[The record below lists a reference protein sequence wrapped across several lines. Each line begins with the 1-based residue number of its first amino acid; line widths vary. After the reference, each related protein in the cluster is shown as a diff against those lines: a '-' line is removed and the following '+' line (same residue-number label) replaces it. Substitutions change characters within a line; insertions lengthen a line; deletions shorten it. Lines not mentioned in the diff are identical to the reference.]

1 MYKIITVAYLTACL
15 TVIFASN
22 SVLASEEKAPKKVV
36 ISPGVFSID
45 VMHDGEKVTIKRNQ
59 NRKNTISKYYQP
71 THRGKVQPMAPFAP
85 HAVETIGALEMI
97 SYLQLHEEK
106 PDSLI
111 IIDSRTKDWVKRGT
125 IPGTVN
131 IPFTE
136 FKEDDRAV
144 ELMEDEFDVLSVGSA
159 LNFENAK
166 TLVMYCNGIWCGQ
179 SPTAIKKLLSFGYP
193 AANIKY
199 FRGGMQNWESLGLTV
214 VKP

>member
-1 MYKIITVAYLTACL
+1 MTVTLL
-15 TVIFASN
+15 VFIFVNN
-22 SVLASEEKAPKKVV
+22 SVIADEDKSAKKVM
-36 ISPGVFSID
+36 ISSSIYSID
-45 VMHDGEKVTIKRNQ
+45 VMHNGKKVTIKRNQ
-59 NRKNTISKYYQP
+59 NRKNSISKYYQP
-71 THRGKVQPMAPFAP
+71 THRGKVQPISPFAP
-85 HAVETIGALEMI
+85 HTVETIGALEMI
-97 SYLQLHEEK
+97 SYLQQLEAK
-106 PDSLI
+106 ADSLI

-136 FKEDDRAV
+136 FKEDERAV
-144 ELMEDEFDVLSVGSA
+144 ELMEDKFDVLSTSNA

-179 SPTAIKKLLSFGYP
+179 SPTAIKNLLRLGYP
-193 AANIKY
+193 AAKIKY

>member
-1 MYKIITVAYLTACL
+1 MYKLITVALF
-15 TVIFASN
+15 VFIFVNKVAI
-22 SVLASEEKAPKKVV
+22 AGEEKAAKKVM
-36 ISPGVFSID
+36 ISPGVYSID
-45 VMHDGEKVTIKRNQ
+45 VMHKGKKVTIMRNQ
-59 NRKNTISKYYQP
+59 SRKNTISKYYQP
-71 THRGKVQPMAPFAP
+71 THRGKIQPIAPFAP

-97 SYLQLHEEK
+97 AYLQQHEEK

-131 IPFTE
+131 IAFTE

-144 ELMEDEFDVLSVGSA
+144 EIMEDEFDVLSAGNA
-159 LNFENAK
+159 LKFENAK
-166 TLVMYCNGIWCGQ
+166 ILVMYCNGIWCGQ
-179 SPTAIKKLLSFGYP
+179 SPTAINKLLRFGYP
-193 AANIKY
+193 AAKIKY

>member
-1 MYKIITVAYLTACL
+1 MYKLITVVLLTLISA
-15 TVIFASN
+15 TNVAT
-22 SVLASEEKAPKKVV
+22 ASEEKAAKKVM
-36 ISPGVFSID
+36 ISPSLYSID
-45 VMHDGEKVTIKRNQ
+45 VMHKGSKVTISRNQ

-71 THRGKVQPMAPFAP
+71 THRGKIQAMAPFSP

-97 SYLQLHEEK
+97 GYLQQLETK
-106 PDSLI
+106 GDSLI

-125 IPGTVN
+125 IPGTVS

-144 ELMEDEFDVLSVGSA
+144 ELMEDEFDVLSTSSA

-193 AANIKY
+193 AAKIKY

>member
-1 MYKIITVAYLTACL
+1 MYKLITVTLFVFIFINNTA
-15 TVIFASN
+15 IAD
-22 SVLASEEKAPKKVV
+22 EKKAAKKVM
-36 ISPGVFSID
+36 ISPDIYSID
-45 VMHDGEKVTIKRNQ
+45 VMHNGKTVTIKRNQ
-59 NRKNTISKYYQP
+59 NRKNTISKYYQA
-71 THRGKVQPMAPFAP
+71 THRGKIQPMVPFAP

-97 SYLQLHEEK
+97 AYLQKHEEK

-136 FKEDDRAV
+136 FNEDDRAV
-144 ELMEDEFDVLSVGSA
+144 EIMEDEFDALSAGNA
-159 LNFENAK
+159 LKFENAK

-179 SPTAIKKLLSFGYP
+179 SPTAIKKLLSLGYP
-193 AANIKY
+193 AAKIKY

>member
-1 MYKIITVAYLTACL
+1 MYKLITVILFIFILFNNTA
-15 TVIFASN
+15 IAD
-22 SVLASEEKAPKKVV
+22 EEKPAKKVM
-36 ISPGVFSID
+36 ISPDIYSID
-45 VMHDGEKVTIKRNQ
+45 VMHNGKTVTIERNQ
-59 NRKNTISKYYQP
+59 NRKNMISKYYQA
-71 THRGKVQPMAPFAP
+71 THRGKIQPIAPFAP

-97 SYLQLHEEK
+97 AYLQKHEEK

-125 IPGTVN
+125 IPSTVN

-136 FKEDDRAV
+136 FNEDDRAV
-144 ELMEDEFDVLSVGSA
+144 EIMEDEFDVLSAGNA
-159 LNFENAK
+159 LKFENAK

-179 SPTAIKKLLSFGYP
+179 SPTAIKKLLSLGYP
-193 AANIKY
+193 AAKIKY

>member
-1 MYKIITVAYLTACL
+1 MYKLITVTLFVFIFINNTA
-15 TVIFASN
+15 IAD
-22 SVLASEEKAPKKVV
+22 EKKAAKKVM
-36 ISPGVFSID
+36 ISPDIYSID
-45 VMHDGEKVTIKRNQ
+45 VMHNGKTVTIERNQ
-59 NRKNTISKYYQP
+59 NRKNTISKYYQA
-71 THRGKVQPMAPFAP
+71 THRGKIQPMVPFAP

-97 SYLQLHEEK
+97 AYLQKHEEK

-136 FKEDDRAV
+136 FNEDDRAV
-144 ELMEDEFDVLSVGSA
+144 EIMEDEFDALSAGNA
-159 LNFENAK
+159 LKFENAK

-179 SPTAIKKLLSFGYP
+179 SPTAIKKLLSLGYP
-193 AANIKY
+193 AAKIKY